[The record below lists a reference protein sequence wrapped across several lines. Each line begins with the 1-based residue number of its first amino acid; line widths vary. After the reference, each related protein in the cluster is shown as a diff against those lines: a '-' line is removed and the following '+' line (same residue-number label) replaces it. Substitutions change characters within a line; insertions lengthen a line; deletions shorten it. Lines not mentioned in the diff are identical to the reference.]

1 MGAGVQICEKF
12 QRWLENPNGA
22 THTALIHEMQA
33 FDNRLDK
40 AGREREHYDDD
51 GSEYGYYVHP
61 ELRSLLLAMSGVRE
75 PVAA

>member
-12 QRWLENPNGA
+12 QQWLENPNGA
-22 THTALIHEMQA
+22 THTALIHEMRA
-33 FDNRLDK
+33 FDERLDK
-40 AGREREHYDDD
+40 AGREREHYED